1 MTKRFNL
8 KLENNS
14 ESSIS
19 VVQSYRKVMMQDD
32 FQESLALVH
41 YRGGEEELQIGASYL
56 SSSDPIDRA
65 LGADVLAQLGWQDR
79 TYLDESVDLLIPALQ
94 DEDEFVVYRV
104 CCALGHRSDPKA
116 IPHVLKLAQSINE
129 KIRYGVVFA
138 LLGQDSQEAVAA
150 MIALSKDSDLDVRNW
165 AMFGLGSQIEADTP
179 EIRDAL
185 LLGTLDSDSEI
196 RGEALVGLAERKDK
210 RAIDLLLNEW
220 ESYAD
225 VSILSLEAAEVV
237 ASSRLYSKLVYLQ
250 KTLEFGGDIQFT
262 SQLQSAIDSCKPKI
276 EQVNPVDR

>member
-8 KLENNS
+8 KLENNT
-14 ESSIS
+14 ESSIA

-32 FQESLALVH
+32 VNESLALVH
-41 YRGGEEELQIGASYL
+41 YRGGEEEFHIGASYL

-79 TYLDESVDLLIPALQ
+79 TYLAESVDLLIPALQ
-94 DEDEFVVYRV
+94 DEDEFVVYHV

-116 IPHVLKLAQSINE
+116 IPHVLKLAQSKNE
-129 KIRYGVVFA
+129 NIRYGVVFA
-138 LLGQDSQEAVAA
+138 LLGQDSQDAVEA

-185 LLGTLDSDSEI
+185 LLGALDSDSEI
-196 RGEALVGLAERKDK
+196 RGEALVGLAQRKDK

-220 ESYAD
+220 ETHAD

-237 ASSRLYSKLVYLQ
+237 ASHRLYSKLVYLQ
-250 KTLEFGGDIQFT
+250 KTFEFAGDTQFT

-276 EQVNPVDR
+276 EQVKSVGR